1 MIVFNGERWIVPKYK
16 ITRQI
21 VTYDDNPELY
31 PDSTSELVVLTPEQ
45 QARLDEVMY
54 STQSQDD
61 IERYVFEGTGAPPDD
76 RTDIEKLLT
85 AMPADV
91 LNSNV
96 TTVVNLVDPWYP
108 DIRYSKGRYV
118 TYLGIL
124 YKTIQA
130 HKSQADWSPDKTP
143 ALYAKVLT
151 DPSGAI
157 LPWVQPL
164 GAHDAYNMPGSGL
177 PKSDPVTH
185 NSKTW
190 TSSINA
196 NVWAPGVYGWIETQ

>member
-85 AMPADV
+85 VMPADV
-91 LNSNV
+91 LSSNV

-151 DPSGAI
+151 DPSGT
-157 LPWVQPL
+157 PKEWVQPDSTNPYMKGDRVL
-164 GAHDAYNMPGSGL
+164 YQG
-177 PKSDPVTH
+177 
-185 NSKTW
+185 KTYES
-190 TSSINA
+190 TIDN
-196 NVWAPGVYGWIETQ
+196 NVWSPTAYPQGWKDVM